1 MPIQIWQPP
10 LLLNQLATIIPTTP
24 SQNRGTLIVQM
35 MICLKMRL
43 ILLKKLDSNN
53 KVIT

>member
-10 LLLNQLATIIPTTP
+10 LLLNQLTTVIPTTP
-24 SQNRGTLIVQM
+24 SQNRGILVVQM

-43 ILLKKLDSNN
+43 ILLNKLDSNN
-53 KVIT
+53 EVIT